1 VHQDVFSVSTG
12 FLIATDISTPA
23 NDNWV
28 SKKLAKA
35 ATMQLID
42 LREAT
47 NTLNAYSTSIIGK
60 TRLYEQ
66 ISKPGVPEEIAKI
79 VEELITNLQAETKGA
94 MIISIMVTEEV
105 TRHPE
110 QIVAGFPTELAELS
124 KALSRNYTATDEANK
139 IMLAHKERLQ
149 RKEPMENPV
158 SKAIREFRE
167 KHG

>member
-1 VHQDVFSVSTG
+1 
-12 FLIATDISTPA
+12 
-23 NDNWV
+23 
-28 SKKLAKA
+28 
-35 ATMQLID
+35 MQLID

-60 TRLYEQ
+60 TRLYDK
-66 ISKPGVPEEIAKI
+66 ISKPGVPEEIVKI
-79 VEELITNLQAETKGA
+79 IEELITNLEAETKDA
-94 MIISIMVTEEV
+94 TVISILVMKEV
-105 TRHPE
+105 NRHPE

-124 KALSRNYTATDEANK
+124 KALSRNQTATDEASK
-139 IMLAHKERLQ
+139 IVLAHTERLR

>member
-1 VHQDVFSVSTG
+1 
-12 FLIATDISTPA
+12 
-23 NDNWV
+23 
-28 SKKLAKA
+28 
-35 ATMQLID
+35 MQLID

-60 TRLYEQ
+60 TRLYDK
-66 ISKPGVPEEIAKI
+66 ISRPGVPEEIRKVI
-79 VEELITNLQAETKGA
+79 EGLITNLEAETKDA
-94 MIISIMVTEEV
+94 MVISILVMEVV

-124 KALSRNYTATDEANK
+124 KALSRNHTATDEANK

-149 RKEPMENPV
+149 RKEPMENRV

-167 KHG
+167 KHS

>member
-1 VHQDVFSVSTG
+1 MI
-12 FLIATDISTPA
+12 L
-23 NDNWV
+23 V

-60 TRLYEQ
+60 TRLYDK
-66 ISKPGVPEEIAKI
+66 ISKPSVPEEMGKVI
-79 VEELITNLQAETKGA
+79 EGLITNLQAETKGA
-94 MIISIMVTEEV
+94 MVISILVMEEV

-110 QIVAGFPTELAELS
+110 QIVAGFPTELAVLS
-124 KALSRNYTATDEANK
+124 KAVSRNRTATDEANK

-149 RKEPMENPV
+149 RKEPTENRV

-167 KHG
+167 KHGYRSS

>member
-1 VHQDVFSVSTG
+1 MI
-12 FLIATDISTPA
+12 L
-23 NDNWV
+23 V

-60 TRLYEQ
+60 TRLYDK
-66 ISKPGVPEEIAKI
+66 ISKPGVPEEIGKVI
-79 VEELITNLQAETKGA
+79 EGLITNLKAETKGA
-94 MIISIMVTEEV
+94 LIISIMVMETV

-110 QIVAGFPTELAELS
+110 QIVVGFPTELAELS
-124 KALSRNYTATDEANK
+124 EALNRNRTATDEANK
-139 IMLAHKERLQ
+139 TMLAHKERLR

-167 KHG
+167 KHGYRSS

>member
-1 VHQDVFSVSTG
+1 MI
-12 FLIATDISTPA
+12 L
-23 NDNWV
+23 V

-60 TRLYEQ
+60 TRLYDE
-66 ISKPGVPEEIAKI
+66 ISKPGVPEEIRKVI
-79 VEELITNLQAETKGA
+79 EGLITNLEAETKGA
-94 MIISIMVTEEV
+94 RIISIMVMEEV
-105 TRHPE
+105 TRHSE

-124 KALSRNYTATDEANK
+124 KALSRNHTATDEANK
-139 IMLAHKERLQ
+139 IMLAHTERLQ
-149 RKEPMENPV
+149 RKEPMENRV

-167 KHG
+167 RGYRSS